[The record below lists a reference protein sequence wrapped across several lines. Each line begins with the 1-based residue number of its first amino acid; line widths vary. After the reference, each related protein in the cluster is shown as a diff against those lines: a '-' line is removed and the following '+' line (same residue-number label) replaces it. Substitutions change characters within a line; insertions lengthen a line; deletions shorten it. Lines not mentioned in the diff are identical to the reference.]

1 MDLTVKSELPGPG
14 KGVLAESF
22 ETDGAQELQVEHRR
36 DGIVELGH
44 VGDDSTDVIAG
55 PSGGGGT
62 NPCDD
67 YSNNQHVWKM
77 ENELYWKANTPSFPG
92 YLDVDRAIAALRGGG
107 NNVMFGHNDC
117 GVPDRAPNQFLTY
130 TGTTA
135 NGGDISAET
144 GKCDGFPDFS
154 STVGF
159 GDLPRL
165 DSGGRR
171 LAYACQYY
179 EPFDVGRNDVYES
192 DIRFNKGDSVEWTT
206 RGGDDVRCSDGN
218 PDNNPWGMEAVMTHE
233 RGHTF
238 GIAHVDEQSSPKLTM
253 SPYLEGPCQ
262 TSESTLGRGDLRSL
276 SIVYNNP

>member
-1 MDLTVKSELPGPG
+1 MDLTVKSELPEPG
-14 KGVLAESF
+14 KGIYAESF
-22 ETDGAQELQVEHRR
+22 QTDGAQELQVERRR
-36 DGIVELGH
+36 DGIVELDS
-44 VGDDSTDVIAG
+44 VGDDSTAVVAG
-55 PSGGGGT
+55 PPGGGGP
-62 NPCDD
+62 NACDD

-92 YLDVDRAIAALRGGG
+92 YLDVDRAIDSMRGGG
-107 NNVMFGHNDC
+107 NNVIFGHNDC

-130 TGTTA
+130 TGATA
-135 NGGDISAET
+135 NGGDINAET

-159 GDLPRL
+159 GNLPLQSDGDRI
-165 DSGGRR
+165 

-179 EPFDVGRNDVYES
+179 EPFDIGRNDVYES
-192 DIRFNKGDSVEWTT
+192 DIRFNKGDGVEWTT
-206 RGGDDVRCSDGN
+206 RGDDDVRCSDGIG
-218 PDNNPWGMEAVMTHE
+218 NNNSYGLENVMTHE

-253 SPYLEGPCQ
+253 STAINGTCQ